1 MKAKTQKRVTK
12 FVAIFLAA
20 LFVLSAFSVVLS
32 IGFTAS
38 AVSHSQLPVNIV
50 VGYWHNFS
58 NGSTVTKLR
67 DVNPG
72 WDVINVSFLI
82 TETDNNTAFFEPDDA
97 VYSGTL
103 EQRKAEFKSDVQYLQ
118 QQGKKVVVSIG
129 GETGRLEIANTAAR
143 DNFLA
148 TSKAIIDEYGFD
160 GLDVDLENTSVKMD
174 AADKIGSL
182 SSVFQTGI
190 TYILHDLKST
200 YGSDFIISM
209 APEHVYVQS
218 GITSM
223 SGSWG
228 AYLPFLD
235 ACRDI
240 LTYIHPQYYNN
251 PIDYWMP
258 DGSRITGY
266 NSNSMILLSEMLIDG
281 FDTEKGHFDGL
292 RPDQVAFGVPCSS
305 RAATSGFQSIA
316 EYQTALRT
324 LIEKYPTF
332 RGIMTWSTNW
342 DEVNGNAFV
351 TGMREVIGSPTYAE
365 PVYTVSISADKSGTV
380 NAGEQITWSVTT
392 ENAGS
397 SESFDFDVYKDGVL
411 YVDSAASASKSFS
424 YTPKEAGV
432 YTVKV
437 TAVSGTQQ
445 STASSQGITVVI
457 PSMTASISSNAGSNA
472 EVGNAITWTTS
483 VQGGT
488 GTKSYAIDVYC
499 YNSVV
504 ASGTS
509 ASLTYTPA
517 TAGTYYAKVTV
528 TDSLGVVST
537 ATSEYI
543 TVKKPLTVSVA
554 YSSGTLTGGS
564 AISMKITSDGGVG
577 GKTYSAYVLKDGK
590 IVSKSVSITADSF
603 TFTPSESG
611 VYTVRVYAQDDDMV
625 RAVGSTTVTVA

>member
-1 MKAKTQKRVTK
+1 MKTDARKKKAVRWLALLL
-12 FVAIFLAA
+12 AIM
-20 LFVLSAFSVVLS
+20 FVLSGFSVVFE
-32 IGFTAS
+32 IGFNAS
-38 AVSHSQLPVNIV
+38 AVSHTQLPVNIV

-82 TETDNNTAFFEPDDA
+82 TETDNNTAFFEPDGA

-103 EQRKAEFKSDVQYLQ
+103 EVRKAEFKSDVKYLQ
-118 QQGKKVVVSIG
+118 EQGKKVVVSIG

-143 DNFLA
+143 DNFLK
-148 TSKAIIDEYGFD
+148 TTKAIIDEYGFD

-174 AADKIGSL
+174 TSDTIGSL
-182 SSVFQTGI
+182 TSIFQTGI

-218 GITSM
+218 GHMTM

-251 PIDYWMP
+251 PIDYWLE

-266 NSNSMILLSEMLIDG
+266 NSNSLIALSEMLING
-281 FDTEKGHFDGL
+281 FNTPKGFFEGL

-305 RAATSGFQSIA
+305 RAASSGFQSIE

-332 RGIMTWSTNW
+332 RGAMTWSTNW

-351 TGMREVIGSPTYAE
+351 TGMREVIGNPSYAS
-365 PVYTVSISADKSGTV
+365 PVYTANISANKSGTV
-380 NAGEQITWSVTT
+380 NAGEQITWTVTT

-397 SESFDFDVYKDGVL
+397 SESFDFDVYKDGSI
-411 YVDSAASASKSFS
+411 YVDSAASSSNSFS
-424 YTPKEAGV
+424 YTPKEAGI
-432 YTVKV
+432 YYVKV

-445 STASSQGITVVI
+445 AVATSQSITIVI
-457 PSMTASISSNAGSNA
+457 TSMTASIASNAGSTAN
-472 EVGNAITWTTS
+472 VGTPITWT
-483 VQGGT
+483 VAVDGGT
-488 GTKSYAIDVYC
+488 GTKTYSINIYC
-499 YNSVV
+499 YDSIV
-504 ASGTS
+504 ASS
-509 ASLTYTPA
+509 SSSSISYTP
-517 TAGTYYAKVTV
+517 TVAGAYYAKVTV
-528 TDSLGVVST
+528 KDSLDVTST
-537 ATSEYI
+537 AISEYI
-543 TVKKPLTVSVA
+543 TVKAPLTVSVSHA
-554 YSSGTLTGGS
+554 SGNTSGL
-564 AISMKITSDGGVG
+564 AVAMKITANGGVG
-577 GKTYSAYVLKDGK
+577 SKTYCAYVLKDGK
-590 IVSKSVSITADSF
+590 IVSKTVDMTADTF
-603 TFTPSESG
+603 TFVPSEAGAYS
-611 VYTVRVYAQDDDMV
+611 VRVYAQDDDMARV
-625 RAVGSTTVTVA
+625 VGTTSVTVA